1 MIHPGDPSLKHSKYK
16 FFIKFVSRAADLKI
30 QGCGRGMRL
39 VTVLVEEY
47 ISKEL
52 QCYGFSDLRQD
63 VTKFYRGTKVIHRG
77 RRKTMNSV
85 G

>member
-1 MIHPGDPSLKHSKYK
+1 
-16 FFIKFVSRAADLKI
+16 
-30 QGCGRGMRL
+30 MRL

-52 QCYGFSDLRQD
+52 QCYGFYDLRQD

-77 RRKTMNSV
+77 RRKTMNNV
-85 G
+85 GWC